1 MQQQLQ
7 WQNQKM
13 SRLDQSTTQLVAKQT
28 GASSDLNPFFTENF
42 SSSDQA
48 KHHYEDQ

>member
-28 GASSDLNPFFTENF
+28 GASSDLNPSFSENVG
-42 SSSDQA
+42 SDQA
-48 KHHYEDQ
+48 KHHYKDQ

>member
-13 SRLDQSTTQLVAKQT
+13 LRLDQSSTTQLVEAKQT
-28 GASSDLNPFFTENF
+28 GASSDLNPAFSENIG
-42 SSSDQA
+42 SDKA
-48 KHHYEDQ
+48 RHHYED